1 MLLSIGI
8 IIAALFAMIILVAM
22 ETSKKTKLIGLAV
35 IYVTIFVN
43 ALNVL
48 YILSNFINTFNS

>member
-8 IIAALFAMIILVAM
+8 IIAALFAMIVLVAM
-22 ETSKKTKLIGLAV
+22 EASKKTKFIGLAV
-35 IYVTIFVN
+35 IYVTIFIN